1 MYTHMHVYRRY
12 LRKILLHV
20 PQTPIINRASR
31 SHARKVKGEGGSG
44 GRGYR
49 DHPGYHRI
57 GGRRI
62 RKKWFQ
68 KWILILHDSGAILG
82 V

>member
-31 SHARKVKGEGGSG
+31 SHARKVSKMRFQSNPKMQIFLELDKTLKSCSRLDGS
-44 GRGYR
+44 
-49 DHPGYHRI
+49 
-57 GGRRI
+57 
-62 RKKWFQ
+62 
-68 KWILILHDSGAILG
+68 LIFE

>member
-31 SHARKVKGEGGSG
+31 SHATKVKREGGSG

-49 DHPGYHRI
+49 RTPGHYA
-57 GGRRI
+57 GGSVKNCSKNGSSFYKIWGPFRGP
-62 RKKWFQ
+62 KM
-68 KWILILHDSGAILG
+68 A
-82 V
+82 

>member
-31 SHARKVKGEGGSG
+31 SHATKV
-44 GRGYR
+44 
-49 DHPGYHRI
+49 
-57 GGRRI
+57 

-68 KWILILHDSGAILG
+68 KWNPILHDSGAIL
-82 V
+82 VA

>member
-31 SHARKVKGEGGSG
+31 SHATKV
-44 GRGYR
+44 
-49 DHPGYHRI
+49 
-57 GGRRI
+57 
-62 RKKWFQ
+62 Q
-68 KWILILHDSGAILG
+68 KWNPFLHDLGVILG
-82 V
+82 A

>member
-31 SHARKVKGEGGSG
+31 SHARKVEERGVPGGEGTANI
-44 GRGYR
+44 
-49 DHPGYHRI
+49 P
-57 GGRRI
+57 GRRPAD
-62 RKKWFQ
+62 W
-68 KWILILHDSGAILG
+68 
-82 V
+82 

>member
-31 SHARKVKGEGGSG
+31 SHATKVKREGGSG
-44 GRGYR
+44 GRGSPVGSR
-49 DHPGYHRI
+49 PRVADLSKMVPKMNPHFTCL
-57 GGRRI
+57 GGRFWGF
-62 RKKWFQ
+62 KM
-68 KWILILHDSGAILG
+68 

>member
-31 SHARKVKGEGGSG
+31 SHATKVKERGVPGGEGTG
-44 GRGYR
+44 
-49 DHPGYHRI
+49 
-57 GGRRI
+57 
-62 RKKWFQ
+62 
-68 KWILILHDSGAILG
+68 ILPDRTPADR
-82 V
+82 

>member
-31 SHARKVKGEGGSG
+31 SHALKERGVPRGEGT
-44 GRGYR
+44 
-49 DHPGYHRI
+49 
-57 GGRRI
+57 
-62 RKKWFQ
+62 
-68 KWILILHDSGAILG
+68 AIIPDRTG
-82 V
+82 H

>member
-31 SHARKVKGEGGSG
+31 SHATKV
-44 GRGYR
+44 
-49 DHPGYHRI
+49 
-57 GGRRI
+57 

-68 KWILILHDSGAILG
+68 NGTPFYMIWGAFWG
-82 V
+82 AKVA

>member
-31 SHARKVKGEGGSG
+31 SHARKVKREGGSG

-49 DHPGYHRI
+49 DTPGSDA
-57 GGRRI
+57 GGFDKNGSKNGFAFYMIWEEFR
-62 RKKWFQ
+62 
-68 KWILILHDSGAILG
+68 GA
-82 V
+82 